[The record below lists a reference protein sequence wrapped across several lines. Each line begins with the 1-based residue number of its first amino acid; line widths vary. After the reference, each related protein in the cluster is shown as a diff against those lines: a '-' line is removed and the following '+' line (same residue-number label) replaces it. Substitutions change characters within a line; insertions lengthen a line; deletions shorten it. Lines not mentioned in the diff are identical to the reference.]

1 MHKNEGQAPIERVV
15 TERRKKKKSIGR
27 SEETRYCV
35 REQGLQGEC
44 WEVAEQPSEGKKE
57 A

>member
-44 WEVAEQPSEGKKE
+44 
-57 A
+57 